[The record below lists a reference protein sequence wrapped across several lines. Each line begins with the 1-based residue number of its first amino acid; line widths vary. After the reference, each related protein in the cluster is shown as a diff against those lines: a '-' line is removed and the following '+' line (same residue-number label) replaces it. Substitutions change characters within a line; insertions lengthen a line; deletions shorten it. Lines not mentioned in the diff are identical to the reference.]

1 MTQAIRPI
9 RQDRRSKNKKVG
21 AVARWLLPSL
31 GSYCLLITLY
41 LLVNNSW
48 RLLNDSDTGWH
59 IRAGELI
66 LETHTIPQRDPF
78 SHTMA
83 GRQWFAWEWLADL
96 AMALLRRHWGLAGVA
111 GAAALVLLLSYAALY
126 RVTVRRGA
134 DATVAFVT
142 TIFAVLAGVVHWLAR
157 PHLASIALM
166 VFWCAAVEDFRRNR
180 SRWIYFLPP
189 GIALWAN
196 IHGAFVATFPLLAVY
211 AVGEWAEFAARGEG
225 WGAKLRR
232 VLRVYAVVG

>member
-48 RLLNDSDTGWH
+48 RFLLDSDTGWH

-66 LETHTIPQRDPF
+66 LETHTAPQRDPF

-83 GRQWFAWEWLADL
+83 GTQWFAWEWLTDL
-96 AMALLRRHWGLAGVA
+96 IMAITHRHLGLAGVVS
-111 GAAALVLLLSYAALY
+111 GAILILLASYDALY
-126 RVTVRRGA
+126 RLMIRRGA
-134 DATVAFVT
+134 ATIVAFAV
-142 TIFAVLAGVVHWLAR
+142 TIFAAISGIVHWLAR
-157 PHLASIALM
+157 
-166 VFWCAAVEDFRRNR
+166 
-180 SRWIYFLPP
+180 
-189 GIALWAN
+189 
-196 IHGAFVATFPLLAVY
+196 
-211 AVGEWAEFAARGEG
+211 
-225 WGAKLRR
+225 
-232 VLRVYAVVG
+232 